1 MSGYAWTAD
10 GRSFPFRAP
19 GFPRAGC
26 ALRARSPFLL
36 EMEWVPRKFR
46 RWLRKG
52 RDECLTWPEGRAC
65 RSGPVDFGRRREA
78 VGQSQLNFH
87 AITEM
92 LIAVFVAAAG
102 AVRAESLLLR
112 GSG

>member
-1 MSGYAWTAD
+1 
-10 GRSFPFRAP
+10 
-19 GFPRAGC
+19 
-26 ALRARSPFLL
+26 
-36 EMEWVPRKFR
+36 
-46 RWLRKG
+46 
-52 RDECLTWPEGRAC
+52 
-65 RSGPVDFGRRREA
+65 VDFGRRREA

-102 AVRAESLLLR
+102 GVRAESLLLR